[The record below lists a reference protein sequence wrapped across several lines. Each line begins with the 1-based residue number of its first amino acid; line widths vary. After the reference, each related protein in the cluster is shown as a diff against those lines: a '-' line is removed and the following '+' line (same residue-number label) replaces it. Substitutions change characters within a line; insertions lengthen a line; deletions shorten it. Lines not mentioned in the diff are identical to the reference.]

1 MVIIYF
7 FVSVCR
13 KIMFGGCVVIRD
25 WWIFWNWWIVVC
37 DIVVNCVCKFVDFFI
52 FVNRLV

>member
-1 MVIIYF
+1 
-7 FVSVCR
+7 
-13 KIMFGGCVVIRD
+13 MFGGCVVIRD

-37 DIVVNCVCKFVDFFI
+37 DFVVNCVCKFVDFFI